1 MAGVGPTARRW
12 GTSWHGLRAT
22 STCPFWA
29 PCEGRPPAPWS
40 HRADHGVAAWQVVH
54 DAFTHMLHDAPA
66 VGVGGFVERPEHLP
80 RSYREAMQA
89 LTVRMRQ
96 ADPRGLIT
104 FEDLGLYR
112 LLATPDGRRAAPA
125 FAEDCLGSLLASD
138 TERQADLVHTL
149 GVYLDHGGNYDD
161 TAAALHIHRSTLRY
175 RLQRIREL
183 SGHDLAHADP
193 RLTLHV
199 AVRAAVVAEPPV
211 LPGTEHLTTRRAAG
225 CEPGPATAP
234 DRAHRCAPRTGR

>member
-96 ADPRGLIT
+96 ADPPGLIT
-104 FEDLGLYR
+104 FEDLGLSR
-112 LLATPDGRRAAPA
+112 LLAPPDGRREATA
-125 FAEDCLGSLLASD
+125 FVEDWLGSLLAYD
-138 TERQADLVHTL
+138 TERQAAPGHPP
-149 GVYLDHGGNYDD
+149 GVSPPPGG
-161 TAAALHIHRSTLRY
+161 
-175 RLQRIREL
+175 
-183 SGHDLAHADP
+183 
-193 RLTLHV
+193 
-199 AVRAAVVAEPPV
+199 
-211 LPGTEHLTTRRAAG
+211 
-225 CEPGPATAP
+225 
-234 DRAHRCAPRTGR
+234 